1 MKKIICGLISLVCI
15 FSTQVQAGSLQASLK
30 TCAQQNDS
38 LKRLVCYDE
47 LAQSVALVHT
57 EASKV
62 VPTINK
68 KTDTMASTSQQVTA
82 VPAVDSAATPEK
94 AEKTFGAERV
104 YAKKEQVEEVRFTV
118 QSVTKNARGK
128 LKITFENGQVWQQK
142 DSGAFTK
149 FSPGEIAVIKRGVF
163 DSFYMKKENS
173 NRTIRVKRI
182 K

>member
-1 MKKIICGLISLVCI
+1 VKKITCGLISLICI
-15 FSTQVQAGSLQASLK
+15 FSTQAQAGNLQVSLK
-30 TCAQQNDS
+30 ACAQKSDS

-47 LAQSVALVHT
+47 LATSIDLSHVDVSKDVSSVSKKT
-57 EASKV
+57 EAV
-62 VPTINK
+62 
-68 KTDTMASTSQQVTA
+68 AASQQI
-82 VPAVDSAATPEK
+82 VDSTTVNSTVPSEK
-94 AEKTFGAERV
+94 AVQTFGAERA

-118 QSVTKNARGK
+118 KSVTKNARGK

-142 DSGAFTK
+142 DSDSYTK
-149 FSPGEIAVIKRGVF
+149 FSQGDLAVIKRGVF